1 MQFKEYLE
9 NSIEEDMDK
18 ILLKEDAA
26 TIIAQIL
33 GYGTAGLVGA
43 FGGTLLVLGGVKALK
58 GLKLLWSKIFKTG
71 KEVFNPEAVIRDV
84 KTDVKVREVK
94 NKMEENKRKFEEELK
109 YVYLNI
115 ANKDFDQTKIELDKI
130 DSSLKN
136 NPDVQKSIIVEITKS
151 MRLPPLYIQ
160 SPGNKTYQAIKKVLN
175 IKMARAAAA
184 ATEMAFKQSSGSNE
198 SNAQDTIE

>member
-1 MQFKEYLE
+1 MAFSSFIFSSIIVLIRSSFKDLE
-9 NSIEEDMDK
+9 PK
-18 ILLKEDAA
+18 
-26 TIIAQIL
+26 TP
-33 GYGTAGLVGA
+33 T
-43 FGGTLLVLGGVKALK
+43 LK

-115 ANKDFDQTKIELDKI
+115 ANKDFDQAKIELNKVDP
-130 DSSLKN
+130 SLKN

-198 SNAQDTIE
+198 SFI